1 VRPSRVIN
9 PHTGAWLEVGA
20 VRVWDASQI
29 YGVAM
34 SRSLG
39 DLQVHPFL
47 IPTPEVSSRLLD
59 DKDRLL
65 ILATDGVWD
74 VMDNDEAVDAAT
86 SAAPAVACAEIV
98 EKCAKRWDTS
108 MPGRRDDITT
118 VVVDLSHPDCVRTH
132 APTHARPH
140 PRTHALSH
148 RVARTTQRAACSSAT
163 HCACA
168 PHPRAPCHARAAR
181 FAPRVAPSRPL
192 AHAHASDCVR
202 AGVAEHAAA
211 EQRQRLVNNM
221 MMRGR
226 AECVARAAPGDG
238 CEAAAHGPAS

>member
-1 VRPSRVIN
+1 MPVPLTKDHKPTDPKERTRLAEARAIVRPSRVIN

-118 VVVDLSHPDCVRTH
+118 VVVDLSHPDCNM
-132 APTHARPH
+132 PP
-140 PRTHALSH
+140 L
-148 RVARTTQRAACSSAT
+148 SSANDSST
-163 HCACA
+163 T
-168 PHPRAPCHARAAR
+168 
-181 FAPRVAPSRPL
+181 
-192 AHAHASDCVR
+192 
-202 AGVAEHAAA
+202 
-211 EQRQRLVNNM
+211 
-221 MMRGR
+221 
-226 AECVARAAPGDG
+226 
-238 CEAAAHGPAS
+238 